1 MRCLMMGTGP
11 FAVPTFHAVCRQH
24 QVVGLIT
31 RPLVANASRKGGPNN
46 PMLDA
51 SLALGVASLA
61 PEDVNDESLHA
72 SLAEL
77 QPEVLVVCDYG
88 QILSD
93 ATLSIAPLGGVNLHG
108 SLLPRYRGAAPINWA
123 VANGD
128 CETGV
133 TVIHMTRRLD
143 AGPSLVK
150 KSTPISADE
159 TAPELEQR
167 LSQIG
172 ADAVLEALD
181 MLRGWDRVSILG
193 EPQNQADATRA
204 PRLRKEQGCV
214 DWRRPA
220 LEIRNQVRAFQPWPG
235 TFTVLSS
242 AKDQLLRLILNRV
255 SVVNVGEHGQVP
267 GTVLRADGEQLVV
280 ACGREALSLER
291 IQPAGKRLMDASEFM
306 RGHRIQ
312 VGQAFAAC

>member
-11 FAVPTFHAVCRQH
+11 FAVPTFHAVCRNH

-31 RPLVANASRKGGPNN
+31 RPLVANASRKGGPTN
-46 PMLDA
+46 PMLEA
-51 SLALGVASLA
+51 SRDLGVASLA
-61 PEDVNDESLHA
+61 PEDVNDESLHPA
-72 SLAEL
+72 LAEL
-77 QPEVLVVCDYG
+77 QPDVLVVCDYG
-88 QILSD
+88 QILSG
-93 ATLSIAPLGGVNLHG
+93 ATLALASLGGVNLHG

-123 VANGD
+123 IANGD
-128 CETGV
+128 RETGV
-133 TVIHMTRRLD
+133 TVIHMTQRLD

-150 KSTPISADE
+150 RTTPIGADE

-172 ADAVLEALD
+172 ADAVLDALE

-193 EPQNQADATRA
+193 EPQNQSEATRA
-204 PRLRKEQGCV
+204 PRLRKEQGRV

-220 LEIRNQVRAFQPWPG
+220 LEIRNRVRAFQPWPG
-235 TFTVLSS
+235 AYTELPA
-242 AKDQLLRLILNRV
+242 AKAQPLRLILNRV

-280 ACGREALSLER
+280 ACGQEALSLER
-291 IQPAGKRLMDASEFM
+291 IQPAGKRLMDASEFL
-306 RGHRIQ
+306 RGYRIP
-312 VGQAFAAC
+312 VGQVLSAP